1 MIRNQRESA
10 RLCRTNHDYSSLVD
24 EDFPCL
30 IASRLNRIG
39 QMIHSTG
46 RKSKAL
52 STKPGPAMPSN
63 F

>member
-1 MIRNQRESA
+1 MIRNQREPV
-10 RLCRTNHDYSSLVD
+10 RLCRTNHKYNSLAD

-30 IASRLNRIG
+30 IASHLKRIG

-52 STKPGPAMPSN
+52 STKPGPVVPSN